1 MGFPI
6 ATRLAATRDLVV
18 WDQSP
23 SAREAI
29 GALDRVVVASGL
41 DALAAGHECVVMMLP
56 DSAAVSAVVA
66 ALRPRMRPGT
76 LLIDMGSSDPTVTRS
91 IAGALEG
98 EQIEFVDAPVSGG
111 VAGAERGTLS
121 TMVGGSEEAVRRAR
135 PLLEAVTSTLIH
147 VGEVGS
153 GHAVKALNNLLSATG
168 MLITA
173 EALKVGSRF
182 GIDEGR
188 MLEAFNASSGRNYA
202 TERKFPDFILPG
214 GFDSGFRLGLMR
226 KDVETA
232 LSLAAATSTEAPL
245 GKVCGRL
252 WEQADE
258 LLGGQVD
265 HTEFVHLYERS
276 PSLE

>member
-1 MGFPI
+1 MPSSQDLDGAPPTAFVGLGAMGFPI

-41 DALAAGHECVVMMLP
+41 DALAAGPECVVMMLP

-111 VAGAERGTLS
+111 VAGAERARVTKALHDSGIPVTPSEANFILADF
-121 TMVGGSEEAVRRAR
+121 GSAERAQATDAKLRAQGIIVRRVAGYGLPNHLRITIAR
-135 PLLEAVTSTLIH
+135 
-147 VGEVGS
+147 
-153 GHAVKALNNLLSATG
+153 
-168 MLITA
+168 A
-173 EALKVGSRF
+173 EEN
-182 GIDEGR
+182 D
-188 MLEAFNASSGRNYA
+188 AF
-202 TERKFPDFILPG
+202 
-214 GFDSGFRLGLMR
+214 
-226 KDVETA
+226 
-232 LSLAAATSTEAPL
+232 LAAVA
-245 GKVCGRL
+245 
-252 WEQADE
+252 
-258 LLGGQVD
+258 
-265 HTEFVHLYERS
+265 
-276 PSLE
+276 